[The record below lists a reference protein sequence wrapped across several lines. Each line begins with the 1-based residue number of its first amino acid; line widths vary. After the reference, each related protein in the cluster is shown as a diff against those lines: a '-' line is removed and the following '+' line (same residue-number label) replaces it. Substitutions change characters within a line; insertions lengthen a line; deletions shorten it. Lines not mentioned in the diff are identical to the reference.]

1 MTLRAAS
8 LAEIEIIK
16 ACILIA
22 QEKGVLTAR
31 GDNGEECWG
40 RSVYEDSGLRVDS
53 TLTFYKPVV
62 GFFELRVEENGILV
76 FAASGSIDIASFSA
90 TQVSVH
96 VPGDWVRRVFA
107 K

>member
-1 MTLRAAS
+1 MVPRVAS
-8 LAEIEIIK
+8 PAEIEIIK

-22 QEKGVLTAR
+22 QEKGTMTAR

-53 TLTFYKPVV
+53 TLTFYEPVV
-62 GFFELRVEENGILV
+62 GFFELRVEENDTLV
-76 FAASGSIDIASFSA
+76 FVASGSVDIVSVSA

-96 VPGDWVRRVFA
+96 VPGDWVRKVFA